1 MKESWDA
8 PGLRVERNGPIAR
21 FVLERPEAMNAL
33 SPGLVRALNRALD
46 EFATDPSMRVLVLT
60 GTGRAFCCGADLK
73 FFAAH
78 RPDSAEI
85 VSFLRELNRFVDAL
99 DNLDR
104 PVIGAANGRTMGGG
118 LELLLTC
125 DLVLAADHV
134 TISDPHIT
142 IAAIHGA
149 GGSQRLVRSVGLQRA
164 LDLVLTAR
172 SLSAQEAADWGL
184 VSRVVPKAELDTA
197 AAALAEEIAERDDSV
212 TKGLKR
218 LVRLSTSAGLDHGLA
233 AEREAFAEAARRPPF
248 VEAMQTF
255 AKRT

>member
-1 MKESWDA
+1 MKEAWDA
-8 PGLRVERNGPIAR
+8 PGLRVERHGPVTR

-46 EFATDPSMRVLVLT
+46 EFATDLSTRVLIVT

-78 RPDSAEI
+78 QPDSPE
-85 VSFLRELNRFVDAL
+85 VLSFLRELNRFVDAL
-99 DNLDR
+99 DDLDR
-104 PVIGAANGRTMGGG
+104 PVIGVANGRTMGGG
-118 LELLLTC
+118 LEILLTC
-125 DLVLAADHV
+125 DIVLAADHV
-134 TISDPHIT
+134 TITDPHIT

-184 VSRVVPKAELDTA
+184 VSRVVPAAELDTA
-197 AAALAEEIAERDDSV
+197 AMALAEEIAGRDGSV
-212 TKGLKR
+212 TQGLKR
-218 LVRLSTSAGLDHGLA
+218 LVRLSTSAGLGHGLA
-233 AEREAFAEAARRPPF
+233 AERVAFVEAARRPRF
-248 VEAMQTF
+248 VQAMRDF
-255 AKRT
+255 AKRS